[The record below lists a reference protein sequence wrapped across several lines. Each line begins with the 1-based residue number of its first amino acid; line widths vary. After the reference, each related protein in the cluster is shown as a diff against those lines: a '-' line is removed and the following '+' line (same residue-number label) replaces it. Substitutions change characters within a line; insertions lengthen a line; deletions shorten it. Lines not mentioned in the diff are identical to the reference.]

1 MSPQRARLSVIV
13 PTGSR
18 DDVIEDC
25 LRSVRWAD
33 EVIVV
38 DSYSADQ
45 TLEIAGKYAD
55 RVLEHEYGFSAL
67 QKNWAIP
74 QASHEWVLIVDT
86 DERVPAELRD
96 EIEAILHDPGAHV
109 GYRIPRINIVL
120 GKELRQAGYYPDYQV
135 RLFRRDAARYE
146 LRRVHA
152 HVTLDGSCGTL
163 EAPLV
168 HYSSRSLD
176 QTLRNLLITMT
187 TWEAEQRAESARQAG
202 RRPVR
207 RLWFNLLFR
216 PIAAF
221 GLRYFRQGGWR
232 DGYHGL
238 VVSLIWAIY
247 VAITYMK
254 IWELGLRLPDQWW
267 QEDWQ
272 QRLSMSGWAKEEQID
287 FHADGASDRI
297 PAAGGRD
304 SRPHSGD
311 YLI

>member
-1 MSPQRARLSVIV
+1 V

-25 LRSVRWAD
+25 LKSVRWAD

-38 DSYSADQ
+38 DSYSADR
-45 TLEIAGKYAD
+45 TVEIARRYAD
-55 RVLEHEYGFSAL
+55 RVLQHQYGFSAL

-86 DERVPAELRD
+86 DERVPAQLRD
-96 EIEAILHDPGAHV
+96 EIAALLSQPSPHA
-109 GYRIPRINIVL
+109 GYRIPRANSVL
-120 GKELRQAGYYPDYQV
+120 GREIRHADYYPDYQV
-135 RLFRRDAARYE
+135 RLFRRDAARYD

-152 HVTLDGSCGTL
+152 HVILDGSCGTIQS
-163 EAPLV
+163 PLM

-187 TWEAEQRAESARQAG
+187 TWEAEQRIQIARNAG
-202 RRPVR
+202 RNPSR

-216 PIAAF
+216 PLVAF
-221 GLRYFRQGGWR
+221 GYRYFRQGGWR

-254 IWELGLRLPDQWW
+254 VWEQGLQLPEQWW
-267 QEDWQ
+267 IDDWQ
-272 QRLSMSGWAKEEQID
+272 RREGSEWASNA
-287 FHADGASDRI
+287 HPVRS
-297 PAAGGRD
+297 
-304 SRPHSGD
+304 
-311 YLI
+311 